1 MGDTIAQTGFE
12 NVSKTSN
19 DLLLAGVNTPQSD
32 EDSLKLKELMK
43 LCTNLQNRVI
53 DLEKT
58 KTSQAHEITSLKR
71 RVKRL
76 EKKGGS
82 RTYELKRL
90 YKVGLS
96 RRVESSYKEDM
107 FTVQDLVGD
116 EVVVK
121 REVAIK
127 VASTIPVSAA
137 TTTAHG
143 ATTTTTVI
151 TNDEITLAKA
161 VVELKSTELEQESI
175 KKQKVDE
182 DNETTELQRLIEV
195 VHDKEEVAINDI
207 PLVTKPPSIVDW
219 KIHKEGKKSY
229 YQIIRADG
237 SSKIANKLKWNNK
250 EANRAE
256 EKSKS
261 DVNEIYN
268 ETTNFISNATS
279 SSKRKGGVRNKYY
292 TSGLGHKTKKEWVK
306 ELNYKHR
313 INFLAL
319 QETKMDCISH
329 MDVKYLWGNSNFDF
343 VASDSLGNSG
353 GILYIWEASIFKK
366 DGATISDNFIAIYGT
381 WLARNV
387 KILLVAVY
395 APQQPGSKRALW
407 DFLSNLVRRWN
418 GEAIIMGDFNDVRTM
433 DERLDVQVGKA
444 LCLDRHLSDHRPIL
458 LREVLS
464 DFGPTP
470 FRFYQSWLRME
481 GFDSMV
487 EHAWLSFSHSDSNA
501 MVRFKK
507 KLQDLKSIIRL
518 WVKDKKFHLHNAK
531 NSLQNDLI
539 SIDKDLERGN
549 VSDDILLNRMD
560 LNRRLQDIKLL
571 EVKDLVQ
578 KSKIKWAIEGD
589 ENSKFFHGIINKKRS
604 QLSIRGVFVEGT
616 WCTDPSIVKEAFKN
630 HFEVRFQQPCH
641 DRLKLNAPFHNRL
654 SSDQVDELDRAVSR
668 DEIRRA
674 VWNCG
679 ENKSPGPDGYTFE
692 FFRKYWSLVGA
703 DFCDAVD
710 YFFKSG
716 TFPRGC
722 NSSFIALIPKVNDA
736 KFVNDF
742 RPISLIGC
750 VYKVITKV
758 LANRLATVIS
768 DLVSE
773 TQSAFV
779 ANRQILDGPFI
790 LNEMLNWCKRKKK
803 QAMFFK
809 VDFAKAYD
817 SVRWDYLLDIL
828 HAFGF
833 GPNWCR
839 WIRGTFTSSMAS
851 ILVNGSPT
859 SEFPFCCGLKQGD
872 PLAPYLFILIMES
885 LHISF
890 SRVVDDGLFK
900 GFQLHGSVNISHLFY
915 ADDAMFIGEWS
926 EQNLHNIVKVLNC
939 FHLASGLKI
948 NIAKS
953 QVLGVGVSQNV
964 VVQAAN
970 RIGCAVLNTP
980 FRYLGVTVGECM
992 SRKSAWVGLVNKL
1005 QARLSKWKVKTLS
1018 IGGRLTLLKS
1028 VLGASPIYYM
1038 SIFKVPKGV
1047 LKTMESIRSKFFNGV
1062 DSSDRKIS
1070 WVAWDNVLA
1079 SKLNGGLGVSSFF
1092 ALNRALLLKWVWRFI
1107 SGDGSLWCKVIQ
1119 AIYGS
1124 KFDLHVTD
1132 QPSIWCSILREV
1144 KSLKDSGF
1152 DFSSHCKKRIGDGS
1166 CTSFWYDIWL
1176 ADAPLCVQFPRLFA
1190 LELDKEIV
1198 VANKMGASSVSASFR
1213 RDVRDGAERQQWDD
1227 LSSIMNSVV
1236 LSSSKDRWT
1245 CDLSGDGEF
1254 KVKVI
1259 RNFIDDLFLPSS
1271 DVETR
1276 WVKFIPIK
1284 VNVFSWRARRDRLP
1298 TRVNL
1303 SRRGV
1308 LLDSHLCPLCNAAM
1322 EDVQH
1327 VFFRC
1332 DVARVVLRKICRW
1345 WDLDWQEI
1353 CSFSDWDAWFLSF
1366 RLSSRLKSILEGVF
1380 YVAWWRIWRLRN

>member
-1 MGDTIAQTGFE
+1 
-12 NVSKTSN
+12 
-19 DLLLAGVNTPQSD
+19 
-32 EDSLKLKELMK
+32 
-43 LCTNLQNRVI
+43 
-53 DLEKT
+53 
-58 KTSQAHEITSLKR
+58 
-71 RVKRL
+71 
-76 EKKGGS
+76 
-82 RTYELKRL
+82 
-90 YKVGLS
+90 
-96 RRVESSYKEDM
+96 
-107 FTVQDLVGD
+107 
-116 EVVVK
+116 
-121 REVAIK
+121 
-127 VASTIPVSAA
+127 
-137 TTTAHG
+137 
-143 ATTTTTVI
+143 
-151 TNDEITLAKA
+151 
-161 VVELKSTELEQESI
+161 
-175 KKQKVDE
+175 
-182 DNETTELQRLIEV
+182 
-195 VHDKEEVAINDI
+195 
-207 PLVTKPPSIVDW
+207 
-219 KIHKEGKKSY
+219 
-229 YQIIRADG
+229 
-237 SSKIANKLKWNNK
+237 
-250 EANRAE
+250 
-256 EKSKS
+256 
-261 DVNEIYN
+261 
-268 ETTNFISNATS
+268 
-279 SSKRKGGVRNKYY
+279 
-292 TSGLGHKTKKEWVK
+292 
-306 ELNYKHR
+306 
-313 INFLAL
+313 
-319 QETKMDCISH
+319 MDCISH
-329 MDVKYLWGNSNFDF
+329 MDVKSLWGNSNFDF

-353 GILYIWEASIFKK
+353 GILCIWEASIFKK

-381 WLARNV
+381 WLPRNV

-433 DERLDVQVGKA
+433 DERLGSSFNVSSARCFDRFIVSSGLVDVKLEGYSFTWSHPSASKMSKLDRFLVTEGIISLYPSISA

-1271 DVETR
+1271 DVATR

-1380 YVAWWRIWRLRN
+1380 YVAWWRIWRLRNQLVFDASPPNRSTIFDDIEHADYPELHAEIQVSCGGWATLQVGLLSELPSDFHQYQPYLATYN

>member
-1 MGDTIAQTGFE
+1 MPVQRSNEDQVVRI
-12 NVSKTSN
+12 SKSIFVTNFPDNLGSKELWKVCEGYGKVIDVFIPNRRSKAGKRFAFVRFIRVN
-19 DLLLAGVNTPQSD
+19 DLDRLVGN
-32 EDSLKLKELMK
+32 
-43 LCTNLQNRVI
+43 LCT
-53 DLEKT
+53 
-58 KTSQAHEITSLKR
+58 
-71 RVKRL
+71 
-76 EKKGGS
+76 
-82 RTYELKRL
+82 
-90 YKVGLS
+90 
-96 RRVESSYKEDM
+96 
-107 FTVQDLVGD
+107 
-116 EVVVK
+116 
-121 REVAIK
+121 
-127 VASTIPVSAA
+127 
-137 TTTAHG
+137 
-143 ATTTTTVI
+143 
-151 TNDEITLAKA
+151 
-161 VVELKSTELEQESI
+161 
-175 KKQKVDE
+175 
-182 DNETTELQRLIEV
+182 
-195 VHDKEEVAINDI
+195 
-207 PLVTKPPSIVDW
+207 
-219 KIHKEGKKSY
+219 
-229 YQIIRADG
+229 
-237 SSKIANKLKWNNK
+237 
-250 EANRAE
+250 
-256 EKSKS
+256 
-261 DVNEIYN
+261 
-268 ETTNFISNATS
+268 
-279 SSKRKGGVRNKYY
+279 
-292 TSGLGHKTKKEWVK
+292 
-306 ELNYKHR
+306 
-313 INFLAL
+313 
-319 QETKMDCISH
+319 
-329 MDVKYLWGNSNFDF
+329 
-343 VASDSLGNSG
+343 
-353 GILYIWEASIFKK
+353 IWI
-366 DGATISDNFIAIYGT
+366 G
-381 WLARNV
+381 R
-387 KILLVAVY
+387 
-395 APQQPGSKRALW
+395 
-407 DFLSNLVRRWN
+407 
-418 GEAIIMGDFNDVRTM
+418 
-433 DERLDVQVGKA
+433 
-444 LCLDRHLSDHRPIL
+444 
-458 LREVLS
+458 
-464 DFGPTP
+464 
-470 FRFYQSWLRME
+470 
-481 GFDSMV
+481 
-487 EHAWLSFSHSDSNA
+487 
-501 MVRFKK
+501 
-507 KLQDLKSIIRL
+507 
-518 WVKDKKFHLHNAK
+518 FHLHANVARFERANKPVKPSGPSQSNA
-531 NSLQNDLI
+531 
-539 SIDKDLERGN
+539 
-549 VSDDILLNRMD
+549 
-560 LNRRLQDIKLL
+560 
-571 EVKDLVQ
+571 
-578 KSKIKWAIEGD
+578 
-589 ENSKFFHGIINKKRS
+589 H
-604 QLSIRGVFVEGT
+604 
-616 WCTDPSIVKEAFKN
+616 
-630 HFEVRFQQPCH
+630 
-641 DRLKLNAPFHNRL
+641 
-654 SSDQVDELDRAVSR
+654 
-668 DEIRRA
+668 
-674 VWNCG
+674 
-679 ENKSPGPDGYTFE
+679 
-692 FFRKYWSLVGA
+692 
-703 DFCDAVD
+703 
-710 YFFKSG
+710 
-716 TFPRGC
+716 
-722 NSSFIALIPKVNDA
+722 
-736 KFVNDF
+736 
-742 RPISLIGC
+742 
-750 VYKVITKV
+750 
-758 LANRLATVIS
+758 
-768 DLVSE
+768 
-773 TQSAFV
+773 
-779 ANRQILDGPFI
+779 
-790 LNEMLNWCKRKKK
+790 
-803 QAMFFK
+803 
-809 VDFAKAYD
+809 
-817 SVRWDYLLDIL
+817 
-828 HAFGF
+828 
-833 GPNWCR
+833 
-839 WIRGTFTSSMAS
+839 
-851 ILVNGSPT
+851 
-859 SEFPFCCGLKQGD
+859 GD

-915 ADDAMFIGEWS
+915 ADDAMFIGEWRR
-926 EQNLHNIVKVLNC
+926 IDRVLFEHSC
-939 FHLASGLKI
+939 RSL
-948 NIAKS
+948 
-953 QVLGVGVSQNV
+953 
-964 VVQAAN
+964 AAN

-1271 DVETR
+1271 DVATR

-1380 YVAWWRIWRLRN
+1380 YVAWWRIWRLRNQLVFDASPPNRSTIFDDIALIVSCDKEEYGDYIWIWPKLKKMGTKLQEPKDVGQEIIRNLSKSDMNRYAG